1 MMSANSHASVRI
13 AVDLR
18 YGNERNRDT
27 KNMKITESNQLTN
40 EEKFLA
46 SILLISLANAHNVAL
61 TAREVRDKHKDEQ
74 IAMALEM
81 TAAHAYG
88 SARDVIAM
96 APEKVRK
103 VVEERFDA
111 AMKELE
117 PLKAEPPERLH

>member
-1 MMSANSHASVRI
+1 MSANSHASVRI

>member
-1 MMSANSHASVRI
+1 
-13 AVDLR
+13 
-18 YGNERNRDT
+18 
-27 KNMKITESNQLTN
+27 MKITESNQLTN

>member
-1 MMSANSHASVRI
+1 
-13 AVDLR
+13 VDLR

>member
-1 MMSANSHASVRI
+1 MSANSHASVRI

-46 SILLISLANAHNVAL
+46 SILLISLANAHNVAR

-96 APEKVRK
+96 APEKVRM